1 MFMNYK
7 LLRYSLLSMLV
18 VLCGGVFAIGHALSN
33 AEAEKSYTIT
43 FKDNGTDS
51 DSSTKQT
58 TIAGIIAEGAD
69 YVSAIEA
76 TNVYQGRSER
86 GAKLGTSSKTGSLT
100 MTLANAVKPTKITFK
115 ARQYN
120 GSEVSITVNGN
131 NYTALTADFDEYTI
145 NYDGDTEVSQIVIST
160 PAKRA
165 YITEVTVYYNEDTTE
180 PTEPTTSVDYYVVG
194 DMTEWGVLETFKME
208 VNPDNQSEYMLTKS
222 FAAGNE
228 FKVVD
233 SEGNWYPAGENN
245 NYKLTKDGT
254 HTIYFRP
261 DGQGGNGW
269 HEGYIYV
276 DDSQAT
282 EPEPVVT
289 EAKYY
294 VVGTFND
301 WSSTEGMLEMTLD
314 ATNNTYTYTG
324 SFEAGV
330 GIKVVK
336 VQGETVTWY
345 PEGEGNEYVINV
357 TGEHTIVFNPETGA
371 YTISDDEA
379 TEPDPE
385 PVVTL
390 EDGYYLVG
398 SFNNWTASADY
409 KFVENAAAA
418 GEYMLT
424 GVSLTKDE
432 EIKAVKVENN
442 TITTW
447 YPAEGDNYK
456 VKKTGSHDIY
466 FRPEGNSEW
475 EYNYL
480 YLTNEET
487 TPATEGAFQL
497 TSVSENGTIHFRL
510 GDNEVT
516 EANAGDQ
523 IVAVVT
529 PNDGYAIDWSS
540 VQVKAYASFT
550 DAQTPLT
557 NAPGVLQDVDWVKDE
572 QARSISFTMPEAN
585 VRITVAYTV
594 DKSVLEELITNAE
607 ELADNIED
615 ADIKGALQ
623 TAIDNAKVVDQNAN
637 ATVEDVA
644 AATDALNDAMIGALR
659 ALDALKVE
667 VTVPAGSYAT
677 MFLDKKRAL
686 ETAVEGVKLY
696 TITAVD
702 VANKQVVLSGELT
715 VVDSQTP
722 FIIANEGQADAT
734 IVLAVAAGTP
744 TEVTVAPE
752 FKGTLDA
759 KTFTADDMAAADYY
773 TLHGSNFVWTPDAG
787 TIGANK
793 CWIELPKSGDA
804 PAPSLAIVGGE
815 GTTGINSLTPA
826 LSEGEGVYY
835 DLSGRRVA
843 QPTKGLYIING
854 KKVVLK

>member
-7 LLRYSLLSMLV
+7 LLRYSLLSMLFM
-18 VLCGGVFAIGHALSN
+18 LCGGWMQADEVETIASATFDGKNKTYTEGWSTTGTGLGRTDCVVIGFEENITSPEFDLSGYSEVTISIKSRRYGTLSGSKATIDASIDGVSVGTTEATGTNASTAL
-33 AEAEKSYTIT
+33 ADIT
-43 FKDNGTDS
+43 FEPTPSMTSAVFVFTCTNATSPGES
-51 DSSTKQT
+51 HG
-58 TIAGIIAEGAD
+58 AGINSIT
-69 YVSAIEA
+69 I
-76 TNVYQGRSER
+76 
-86 GAKLGTSSKTGSLT
+86 KGTKTGST
-100 MTLANAVKPTKITFK
+100 DP
-115 ARQYN
+115 
-120 GSEVSITVNGN
+120 
-131 NYTALTADFDEYTI
+131 
-145 NYDGDTEVSQIVIST
+145 
-160 PAKRA
+160 
-165 YITEVTVYYNEDTTE
+165 VTT
-180 PTEPTTSVDYYVVG
+180 VDYYLTG
-194 DMTEWGVLETFKME
+194 SFNNWATNDANYKFTENASSEG
-208 VNPDNQSEYMLTKS
+208 EYMLQNVV
-222 FAAGNE
+222 FEDDDFEAGAVE
-228 FKVVD
+228 FKVV
-233 SEGNWYPAGENN
+233 SSAGNWYPSSNLQINEAGTYNF
-245 NYKLTKDGT
+245 
-254 HTIYFRP
+254 YFRP
-261 DGQGGNGW
+261 DGQGGTDW
-269 HEGYIYV
+269 SEGFIYV
-276 DDSQAT
+276 QKV
-282 EPEPVVT
+282 E
-289 EAKYY
+289 
-294 VVGTFND
+294 
-301 WSSTEGMLEMTLD
+301 ST
-314 ATNNTYTYTG
+314 
-324 SFEAGV
+324 
-330 GIKVVK
+330 
-336 VQGETVTWY
+336 
-345 PEGEGNEYVINV
+345 
-357 TGEHTIVFNPETGA
+357 
-371 YTISDDEA
+371 
-379 TEPDPE
+379 DPE
-385 PVVTL
+385 PVATL
-390 EDGYYLVG
+390 EDGFYLVG

-409 KFVENAAAA
+409 KFVENASNA
-418 GEYMLT
+418 GEYVLSSI
-424 GVSLTKDE
+424 SLTAGT

-442 TITTW
+442 AISTW
-447 YPAEGDNYK
+447 YPSGANYV

-466 FRPEGNSEW
+466 FRPDGQGNADWHEGT
-475 EYNYL
+475 L
-480 YLTNEET
+480 YVTNEET

-497 TSVSENGTIHFRL
+497 TSVSENGTIHFYL

-540 VQVKAYASFT
+540 VQVKACASFT

-572 QARSISFTMPEAN
+572 QARTIRFTMPEAN

-623 TAIDNAKVVDQNAN
+623 TAIGNAKAVDQNAD
-637 ATVEDVA
+637 ATVEEVA
-644 AATDALNDAMIGALR
+644 AATDALNDAMIAALR

-702 VANKQVVLSGELT
+702 VANKQVVLSDELT
-715 VVDSQTP
+715 VIDSQTP
-722 FIIANEGQADAT
+722 FIIANEGNADAD

>member
-1 MFMNYK
+1 MNYK
-7 LLRYSLLSMLV
+7 LLRYSLLSMLFMLV
-18 VLCGGVFAIGHALSN
+18 GGWAQAQDQAQWLLTDATDLATGDIVAIVDQTSSTAMSNNNGTSN
-33 AEAEKSYTIT
+33 APTATSVTLKDSNGEISNADDTGEIGEELQWKVTVTTDDSGVRSYQFESVTKEGHYVYCINSN
-43 FKDNGTDS
+43 NG
-51 DSSTKQT
+51 
-58 TIAGIIAEGAD
+58 
-69 YVSAIEA
+69 VR
-76 TNVYQGRSER
+76 V
-86 GAKLGTSSKTGSLT
+86 
-100 MTLANAVKPTKITFK
+100 
-115 ARQYN
+115 
-120 GSEVSITVNGN
+120 GN
-131 NYTALTADFDEYTI
+131 NNDNKVFTFEKDDNNNNEYFLVNTATSRYVGVYNNQDWRCYTSINANIKACVTAFYKK
-145 NYDGDTEVSQIVIST
+145 
-160 PAKRA
+160 PA
-165 YITEVTVYYNEDTTE
+165 TT
-180 PTEPTTSVDYYVVG
+180 VDYYLTG
-194 DMTEWGVLETFKME
+194 SFNGWATDDANYKFTENASSEG
-208 VNPDNQSEYMLTKS
+208 EYMLQNVV
-222 FAAGNE
+222 FEDDDFEAGAVE
-228 FKVVD
+228 FKVVSSAGD
-233 SEGNWYPAGENN
+233 WYPSSNLQINEAGTYNF
-245 NYKLTKDGT
+245 
-254 HTIYFRP
+254 YFRP
-261 DGQGGNGW
+261 DGQGGTDW
-269 HEGYIYV
+269 SEGFIYV
-276 DDSQAT
+276 QKV
-282 EPEPVVT
+282 E
-289 EAKYY
+289 
-294 VVGTFND
+294 
-301 WSSTEGMLEMTLD
+301 ST
-314 ATNNTYTYTG
+314 
-324 SFEAGV
+324 
-330 GIKVVK
+330 
-336 VQGETVTWY
+336 
-345 PEGEGNEYVINV
+345 
-357 TGEHTIVFNPETGA
+357 
-371 YTISDDEA
+371 
-379 TEPDPE
+379 DPE
-385 PVVTL
+385 PVATL
-390 EDGYYLVG
+390 EDGFYLVG

-409 KFVENAAAA
+409 KFVENAVAA

-497 TSVSENGTIHFRL
+497 TSVSENGTIHFWL

-540 VQVKAYASFT
+540 VQVKACASFT

-572 QARSISFTMPEAN
+572 QARTIRFTMPEAN

-615 ADIKGALQ
+615 EDIKGALQ
-623 TAIDNAKVVDQNAN
+623 TAIDNAKAVDQNAN
-637 ATVEDVA
+637 ATVEEVA

-702 VANKQVVLSGELT
+702 VANKQVVLSDELT
-715 VVDSQTP
+715 VIDSQTP
-722 FIIANEGQADAT
+722 FIIANEGNADAD

-759 KTFTADDMAAADYY
+759 KTFMADDMAAADYY

-815 GTTGINSLTPA
+815 GTTGIGSLTPA

>member
-7 LLRYSLLSMLV
+7 LLRYSLLSMLFM
-18 VLCGGVFAIGHALSN
+18 LCGSWAQAAETEVELDFTSTEEITAMGFALPESGKGTDIT
-33 AEAEKSYTIT
+33 EAFTYKNITIT
-43 FKDNGTDS
+43 PYKGTSHPRIWNSNGDYTFRYYKADSEGNKGGFSVSVPTGNVINKIVITGNTQLQYTTANAGTIVMASDNKTLTWTPGIGNALTTVKFENGG
-51 DSSTKQT
+51 SSTT
-58 TIAGIIAEGAD
+58 NVGTITVT
-69 YVSAIEA
+69 YEA
-76 TNVYQGRSER
+76 TG
-86 GAKLGTSSKTGSLT
+86 GDD
-100 MTLANAVKPTKITFK
+100 P
-115 ARQYN
+115 
-120 GSEVSITVNGN
+120 VST
-131 NYTALTADFDEYTI
+131 
-145 NYDGDTEVSQIVIST
+145 
-160 PAKRA
+160 
-165 YITEVTVYYNEDTTE
+165 
-180 PTEPTTSVDYYVVG
+180 VDYYLTG
-194 DMTEWGVLETFKME
+194 SFNGWATDDANYKFTENASSEG
-208 VNPDNQSEYMLTKS
+208 EYMLQNVV
-222 FAAGNE
+222 FEDDDFEAGAVE
-228 FKVVD
+228 FKVV
-233 SEGNWYPAGENN
+233 SSAGNWYPSSNLQINEAGTYNF
-245 NYKLTKDGT
+245 
-254 HTIYFRP
+254 YFRP
-261 DGQGGNGW
+261 DGQGGTDW
-269 HEGYIYV
+269 SEGFIYV
-276 DDSQAT
+276 QKVESTDP
-282 EPEPVVT
+282 EPEPV
-289 EAKYY
+289 A
-294 VVGTFND
+294 
-301 WSSTEGMLEMTLD
+301 
-314 ATNNTYTYTG
+314 
-324 SFEAGV
+324 
-330 GIKVVK
+330 
-336 VQGETVTWY
+336 
-345 PEGEGNEYVINV
+345 
-357 TGEHTIVFNPETGA
+357 
-371 YTISDDEA
+371 
-379 TEPDPE
+379 
-385 PVVTL
+385 TL
-390 EDGYYLVG
+390 EDGFYLVG

-409 KFVENAAAA
+409 KFAENASNA
-418 GEYMLT
+418 GEYVLSSI
-424 GVSLTKDE
+424 SLTAGT

-442 TITTW
+442 AISTW
-447 YPAEGDNYK
+447 YPSGANYV

-466 FRPEGNSEW
+466 FRPNGQGNADWHEGT
-475 EYNYL
+475 L
-480 YLTNEET
+480 YVTNEET

-497 TSVSENGTIHFRL
+497 TSVSENGTIHFYL

-557 NAPGVLQDVDWVKDE
+557 NAPGVLQDVEYQKNEED
-572 QARSISFTMPEAN
+572 RTIGFTMPEAN

-607 ELADNIED
+607 ELAGNIED

-623 TAIDNAKVVDQNAN
+623 TAIDNAKDVDQNAD
-637 ATVEDVA
+637 ATVEEVA
-644 AATDALNDAMIGALR
+644 TATDALNDAMIAALR

-702 VANKQVVLSGELT
+702 VANKQVVLSDELT
-715 VVDSQTP
+715 VIDSQTP
-722 FIIANEGQADAT
+722 FIIANEGNADAD

-793 CWIELPKSGDA
+793 CWIELPKSGGA

-826 LSEGEGVYY
+826 LPEGEGVYY

>member
-1 MFMNYK
+1 MT
-7 LLRYSLLSMLV
+7 SA
-18 VLCGGVFAIGHALSN
+18 VFVFTCTN
-33 AEAEKSYTIT
+33 ATSPGNSHGAGINSITIT
-43 FKDNGTDS
+43 GT
-51 DSSTKQT
+51 
-58 TIAGIIAEGAD
+58 
-69 YVSAIEA
+69 
-76 TNVYQGRSER
+76 
-86 GAKLGTSSKTGSLT
+86 KTGS
-100 MTLANAVKPTKITFK
+100 
-115 ARQYN
+115 
-120 GSEVSITVNGN
+120 
-131 NYTALTADFDEYTI
+131 
-145 NYDGDTEVSQIVIST
+145 
-160 PAKRA
+160 
-165 YITEVTVYYNEDTTE
+165 TE
-180 PTEPTTSVDYYVVG
+180 PVTTVDYYLTG
-194 DMTEWGVLETFKME
+194 SFNGWATNDANYKFTE
-208 VNPDNQSEYMLTKS
+208 NADNAGEYMLLNVELT
-222 FAAGNE
+222 ANDE
-228 FKVVD
+228 FKIVSSTD
-233 SEGNWYPAGENN
+233 QWYPDNNQQVNEAGTYN
-245 NYKLTKDGT
+245 
-254 HTIYFRP
+254 IYFRP
-261 DGQGGNGW
+261 EGNNNW
-269 HEGYIYV
+269 EHFYYYAEKV
-276 DDSQAT
+276 ESPT
-282 EPEPVVT
+282 PVA

-294 VVGTFND
+294 VVGSF
-301 WSSTEGMLEMTLD
+301 TETEWAVTQGLEMTLD

-398 SFNNWTASADY
+398 SFNKDDQENWIASADY

-497 TSVSENGTIHFRL
+497 TSVSENGTIHFWL

-540 VQVKAYASFT
+540 VQVKACASFT

-557 NAPGVLQDVDWVKDE
+557 NAPGVLQDVEYQKNE

-623 TAIDNAKVVDQNAN
+623 TAIDNAKAVDQKAD
-637 ATVEDVA
+637 ATVEEVA
-644 AATDALNDAMIGALR
+644 AATDALNDAMIAALR

-677 MFLDKKRAL
+677 MFLDKKRAM